1 MKKKIDINPEIEKS
15 NKLFGYDNLFNKF
28 KILYKT
34 NKLPKVILLTGDKG
48 IGKSTFVFHF
58 VNFILSINS
67 KDPYFLD
74 KFEIN
79 IKNEIYKRINLN
91 IDQNYSYYNCEKP
104 HPISVE
110 NVRNLKIK
118 LSKSSFNALPRFT
131 IIDDVELININSA
144 NSLLKLIEEPSTYDY
159 YFLINNKKNKLI
171 ETIVSRS
178 IEFKI
183 FKSLKQ
189 KQEILNQIKS
199 YFNIED
205 NFLHQYLNYSTP
217 GNLVKFDNLIK
228 SFKIDSMNKFN
239 STIYLLLE
247 NFKKSKNMNNLSL
260 IMFLFDIKFSELINN
275 KEDYLRIA
283 EIKNKVFKL
292 LNQYNNFSLNNNS
305 VLNQFKIYL
314 NHVR

>member
-228 SFKIDSMNKFN
+228 SFEIDSMNKFN
-239 STIYLLLE
+239 STIYLLL
-247 NFKKSKNMNNLSL
+247 
-260 IMFLFDIKFSELINN
+260 
-275 KEDYLRIA
+275 
-283 EIKNKVFKL
+283 V
-292 LNQYNNFSLNNNS
+292 
-305 VLNQFKIYL
+305 
-314 NHVR
+314 